1 MKVRQ
6 EVEGPEPTR
15 QRGGVRLRVGIECG
29 MAGMRESVD
38 VTGDKP
44 TGERD
49 DGEGRSRG
57 GVERETTERE
67 ARLLTSAILTLSGGG
82 LKAYCGDRGNWARV

>member
-1 MKVRQ
+1 M
-6 EVEGPEPTR
+6 
-15 QRGGVRLRVGIECG
+15 GIECG

-82 LKAYCGDRGNWARV
+82 LKACCGDRGNWARV